1 MTSVVRKLII
11 PHKDKSADFTQ
22 TYRRNCCSPAKLLEL
37 MPTRL
42 KGPVPS
48 SLITQDHVEGLS
60 DTHLYCM
67 VHRTFE
73 SMSQFSGGSTGQQ
86 RLKERYC
93 LAATAAERA
102 AMRKGELGNKKPT
115 DEGLLE
121 GARLCGYS
129 GLTDLRPA
137 PTAASR
143 RDERMAARPAPA
155 AGAVQQAAGQSRR
168 VAAPVRPRI
177 RRTRVTAQS
186 AAAIKAQKRKAA
198 RGKPTHT
205 TMAEG
210 KRLYDMW
217 SSGRDVTFVRWTN
230 PHRGGAYFG
239 AVDIPPC
246 ASAVQMLNYLERL
259 RLDGIL
265 REAKPR
271 KLHLTLGAVKMV
283 TSASVVV
290 PSGAMICGQ
299 AALVSAFGHSL
310 EVLGVE
316 WYHPSPDPGNNLLT
330 CLLAH
335 SLTYLLT
342 YLQSRP
348 VNGRYACLLTY

>member
-1 MTSVVRKLII
+1 MSARPRLVV
-11 PHKDKSADFTQ
+11 
-22 TYRRNCCSPAKLLEL
+22 
-37 MPTRL
+37 
-42 KGPVPS
+42 GVPS
-48 SLITQDHVEGLS
+48 SLITQAYVESNVG
-60 DTHLYCM
+60 THLYCA

-73 SMSQFSGGSTGQQ
+73 SRDRFSGGSTGQQ
-86 RLKERYC
+86 RRKVRYC
-93 LAATAAERA
+93 LAATAGERA
-102 AMRKGELGNKKPT
+102 NMHNLANVKPT

-129 GLTDLRPA
+129 GLTDVQPA
-137 PTAASR
+137 PMAASR

-155 AGAVQQAAGQSRR
+155 AGAVQQAASQSRR
-168 VAAPVRPRI
+168 AAAPVRPRA
-177 RRTRVTAQS
+177 RRTRVTVKS
-186 AAAIKAQKRKAA
+186 AAAIRAQKRKAA
-198 RGKPTHT
+198 RGKATHT
-205 TMAEG
+205 TMADG
-210 KRLYDMW
+210 RRLYDMW
-217 SSGRDVTFVRWTN
+217 SSRRDVTFVRWTN
-230 PHRGGAYFG
+230 PHRGGAFFG

-265 REAKPR
+265 RKAKPR
-271 KLHLTLGAVKMV
+271 KLHLTLGAVEMV
-283 TSASVVV
+283 TSACVLV

-299 AALVSAFGHSL
+299 AALVSAFGHNL

-342 YLQSRP
+342 YSRNRTCP
-348 VNGRYACLLTY
+348 PSPAATPMTSSPRSMLGVRPTRRTACKISPMA